1 MKVLF
6 VCSGNQGL
14 SPIVQAQTISLQNA
28 GVSVDIHMIIGKGL
42 VGYLGAIPRLKRAI
56 KKHNPDLVHAHYSL
70 CGIVS
75 YLATSK
81 PIVTSLMGSDVNQS
95 GLLKAVTKFFIRH
108 SWEKTIVKSIDMKE
122 KINSKDIVV
131 LPNGVNLDL
140 FRPMDKSLCRRKV
153 GWKDDTR
160 IVLFAADPKRPEKNY
175 PLADHAIELCEM
187 EKVELKVV
195 FGISP
200 NDIPYYLNACDLLL
214 LTSLWEGSPNII
226 KEAMACNVP
235 VVSTPVGDVEWLFGG
250 REGLSIASPTAS
262 DIADKVSNL
271 LGAKTLSDGRAR
283 IIDLGLNSKQIAQK
297 LVQVYSNLLTTSRK

>member
-1 MKVLF
+1 M
-6 VCSGNQGL
+6 
-14 SPIVQAQTISLQNA
+14 
-28 GVSVDIHMIIGKGL
+28 
-42 VGYLGAIPRLKRAI
+42 
-56 KKHNPDLVHAHYSL
+56 
-70 CGIVS
+70 
-75 YLATSK
+75 
-81 PIVTSLMGSDVNQS
+81 
-95 GLLKAVTKFFIRH
+95 
-108 SWEKTIVKSIDMKE
+108 
-122 KINSKDIVV
+122 
-131 LPNGVNLDL
+131 
-140 FRPMDKSLCRRKV
+140 
-153 GWKDDTR
+153 
-160 IVLFAADPKRPEKNY
+160 
-175 PLADHAIELCEM
+175 
-187 EKVELKVV
+187 KVV